1 MSRLWSWPTRPDRWG
16 RSRSTVPP
24 RPAPTPSS
32 SGGPDR
38 TVGRWRRPPR
48 YDRSSRRDRR
58 ESGAVSI
65 EMVVIFPVVLLVSL
79 VAVQAGL
86 WMYARSLC
94 LAAAQ
99 EGVLVGAAIDSN
111 QVEAEQATLEFI
123 AQAAPRFA
131 GAALVSVTR
140 SSDQISVTVRAEIPA
155 VLPGL
160 LNRVDQTASL
170 PLEMYT

>member
-1 MSRLWSWPTRPDRWG
+1 
-16 RSRSTVPP
+16 
-24 RPAPTPSS
+24 
-32 SGGPDR
+32 
-38 TVGRWRRPPR
+38 
-48 YDRSSRRDRR
+48 
-58 ESGAVSI
+58 
-65 EMVVIFPVVLLVSL
+65 MVVIFPVVLLVSL